1 MNLYQLSGA
10 VGTFTEDAASSSTR
24 PLCRFQT
31 GCHVP
36 EGPVAG
42 VGGLLILGERGHDS
56 GQRGDGAG
64 SQQARGGRGK
74 GLDRVDNHDEGSVV

>member
-1 MNLYQLSGA
+1 M
-10 VGTFTEDAASSSTR
+10 FIEDATSSSTR
-24 PLCRFQT
+24 PHCSFQID
-31 GCHVP
+31 CHVP

-42 VGGLLILGERGHDS
+42 VGGLLILGERGHDG
-56 GQRGDGAG
+56 GQRSDGAG